1 MGPSV
6 SVKDVNQ
13 QAFTKAFAEFLK
25 KSGKVKQP
33 EWADLV
39 KTAKF
44 KELAPYDDDYF
55 TRVSAV
61 ARHIYM
67 RSPVGVGAI
76 TKIFGA
82 RMRRGTR
89 PSHFCVASGSVARK
103 ALQTLEQLKLVEKAP
118 NGGRILTS
126 QGHRDLDRIAAQ
138 MKKIKAAPKEAAPVI
153 IASPPVLAADAAAP
167 TPAVVE
173 ATA

>member
-1 MGPSV
+1 MGLFFCKLKSIMPSV

-44 KELAPYDDDYF
+44 KELAPYDDDWYF

-67 RSPVGVGAI
+67 RSPVGVGSI

-82 RMRRGTR
+82 RKRRGTR
-89 PSHFCVASGSVARK
+89 PSHFCVSSGSVARK

-138 MKKIKAAPKEAAPVI
+138 MKKVKAAPQPIIAAPV
-153 IASPPVLAADAAAP
+153 AAP
-167 TPAVVE
+167 TPAE
-173 ATA
+173 ASA